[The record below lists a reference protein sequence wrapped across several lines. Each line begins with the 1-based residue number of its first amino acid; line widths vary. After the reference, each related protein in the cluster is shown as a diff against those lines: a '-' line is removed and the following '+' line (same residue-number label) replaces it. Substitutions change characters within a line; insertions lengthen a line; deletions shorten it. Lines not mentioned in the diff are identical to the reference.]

1 MLFLGT
7 ASSLL
12 ASEDSL
18 AVLVKSKRCD
28 DYVGWVDW
36 EVGLLTVSLFLHD
49 FLNVDAP
56 LSAVDFSYFAFTVL
70 VGATHDFDGVTVAH
84 GDAADFVFL
93 S

>member
-7 ASSLL
+7 TGSLL
-12 ASEDSL
+12 AGEDSL
-18 AVLVKSKRCD
+18 AVLVKSKCSD
-28 DYVGWVDW
+28 DNVGWVNW

-70 VGATHDFDGVTVAH
+70 VGSTHDFDGATVAN
-84 GDAADFVFL
+84 GDAADIVFL

>member
-7 ASSLL
+7 TGSLL
-12 ASEDSL
+12 AGEDSL
-18 AVLVKSKRCD
+18 AVLVKSKRSD
-28 DYVGWVDW
+28 DNVGWVDW

-49 FLNVDAP
+49 FLNVDTP

-70 VGATHDFDGVTVAH
+70 VWATHDFDGVTVAD
-84 GDAADFVFL
+84 GDAANIVFL

>member
-7 ASSLL
+7 TGSLL
-12 ASEDSL
+12 AGEDSL
-18 AVLVKSKRCD
+18 AVFVKSKCSD
-28 DYVGWVDW
+28 DNVGWVNW

-56 LSAVDFSYFAFTVL
+56 FSAVDFSYFAFTVL
-70 VGATHDFDGVTVAH
+70 VGSTHDFDGVTVAN
-84 GDAADFVFL
+84 GDAADIVFL